1 MCSFRLVLGDGCGSR
16 EKACMCVAFE
26 AGSCTGL
33 AHGLVPDGCAGAQ
46 DDEDG
51 GCRYI
56 SGCLPVG
63 CPIVS
68 SCQSHQVT
76 EGTKQRARAGQDFR
90 QAA

>member
-1 MCSFRLVLGDGCGSR
+1 MCSFRFVLGDACSSW
-16 EKACMCVAFE
+16 EKACMWVAFE

-33 AHGLVPDGCAGAQ
+33 AHGLVLCLYAEAQ

-51 GCRYI
+51 GCRCI

-68 SCQSHQVT
+68 SCQSPQVT
-76 EGTKQRARAGQDFR
+76 GGTKQRAWAGQDFR